1 MGQLMA
7 RFTLSLSILCFLIAG
22 FFQMAEAAEVNLESR
37 LAALHSMKAN
47 FTQTILDN
55 HGKTVQQS
63 NGNMALLRP
72 GKFRWETKKPIPQLI
87 IANGTKL
94 WIFDPDLE
102 QVTIRAL
109 HQATGESPALL
120 LSQENSS
127 IDKDYLVKVAAKKGS
142 KLTWYVLTPRAED
155 SVFAAVEMGFNSDSL
170 QEMRLQDHL
179 GHSTHIVFKDMKSN
193 VDLPEALFVFKK
205 TANIDIIDET
215 KRK

>member
-1 MGQLMA
+1 MGKLISRIILNLA
-7 RFTLSLSILCFLIAG
+7 FFCLVSIFPL
-22 FFQMAEAAEVNLESR
+22 AATAADVSLESR
-37 LAALHSMKAN
+37 LSSLHSMKAN

-55 HGKTVQQS
+55 HGKAIQQS

-87 IANGTKL
+87 IANDAKL

-109 HQATGESPALL
+109 HHATGESPALL
-120 LSQENSS
+120 LSHENTT
-127 IDKDYLVKVAAKKGS
+127 IDKDYVVKTQMKKGS
-142 KLTWYVLTPRAED
+142 SLTWYVLTPRSED
-155 SVFAAVEMGFNSDSL
+155 SVFAAVEMGFNSENL

-179 GHSTHIVFKDMKSN
+179 GHSTHIVFKNMQSN
-193 VDLPEALFVFKK
+193 IDLPDSLFIFKK
-205 TANIDIIDET
+205 TANIDVIDET